1 MSEMKAEELAKKMS
15 VVFTERVR
23 VELKSCRDM
32 VATGRYPY
40 TGWFGILSEADE
52 RIVDEMMQLTHITDI
67 SEKDF
72 GKISDGQKQ
81 RVMLAR
87 AICQEPEIV
96 ILDEPTSYLD
106 IKYKL
111 EFLLLLQE
119 MREKKGLTVI
129 MSLHEL
135 ELAKIVSDKILCL
148 KGEYVE
154 RYGTPEEIFESDF
167 IERLYDMNEKDFIGN
182 EKLLAYMKQIGKYER

>member
-1 MSEMKAEELAKKMS
+1 ME
-15 VVFTERVR
+15 
-23 VELKSCRDM
+23 
-32 VATGRYPY
+32 
-40 TGWFGILSEADE
+40 
-52 RIVDEMMQLTHITDI
+52 LTHITDI
-67 SEKDF
+67 CEQDF
-72 GKISDGQKQ
+72 DKISDGQKQ

-106 IKYKL
+106 IRYKL
-111 EFLLLLQE
+111 EFLSVLQE
-119 MREKKGLTVI
+119 LRKKKGLTVI

-135 ELAKIVSDKILCL
+135 EFAKIVSDKILCL

-167 IERLYDMNEKDFIGN
+167 IERLFDIKEGSFLENKKF
-182 EKLLAYMKQIGKYER
+182 LAYIKTISSLP

>member
-1 MSEMKAEELAKKMS
+1 
-15 VVFTERVR
+15 
-23 VELKSCRDM
+23 M

-40 TGWFGILSEADE
+40 TGWFGVLSKEDE
-52 RIVDEMMQLTHITDI
+52 RIVDEVMELTHITDI
-67 SEKDF
+67 CGQEF
-72 GKISDGQKQ
+72 ERISDGQRQ

-96 ILDEPTSYLD
+96 VLDEPTSYLD

-119 MREKKGLTVI
+119 MREKRGLTVI